1 MSSRARGA
9 LAAVLL
15 AALVSAACGTRIFGK
30 EYEYEEDL
38 FVSLDGSATLIVN
51 TSLAALEALR
61 GLDFQSDAGRVDR
74 NAVRAA
80 FNTPVTEVTRVSRPW
95 RRAGRQFIQVRMN
108 VNDVRQLGSVTPFA
122 WSRYELTE
130 AGGEHTFTQHV
141 GASALRPGTMKNVG
155 WTGQEL
161 VAFRLHLPSRI
172 RWHNSRDL
180 ETNATNETERGNIL
194 RWEQHLADR
203 LDGVPVAVE
212 VRMESQSILYR
223 TLWLFGGAFGG
234 AVALIA
240 FLIWLTFRKG
250 AKQEASRQDVTRP
263 NATTP
268 VP

>member
-1 MSSRARGA
+1 MSLRARGA
-9 LAAVLL
+9 LVLLLL
-15 AALVSAACGTRIFGK
+15 AAVVSAACGSGIFGK
-30 EYEYEEDL
+30 QYEYEEDL
-38 FVSLDGSATLIVN
+38 VVSLDGSATLIVN

-61 GLDFQSDAGRVDR
+61 GLDFQSDAGRIDR
-74 NAVRAA
+74 NAIRAA
-80 FNTPVTEVTRVSRPW
+80 FSSPVTEVTRVSRPW
-95 RRAGRQFIQVRMN
+95 RREGRQFIQVRMN
-108 VNDVRQLGSVTPFA
+108 VSDVRQLGSVAPFA

-130 AGGEHTFTQHV
+130 AGGEHTFKQSV

-155 WTGQEL
+155 WSGREV

-180 ETNATNETERGNIL
+180 DTNAPNEHERGNIL

-203 LDGVPVAVE
+203 LAGVPVEVE

-223 TLWLFGGAFGG
+223 TLWLFAAAFGA

-240 FLIWLTFRKG
+240 FLIWLTFRRG
-250 AKQEASRQDVTRP
+250 AKQEAARQDTPRP
-263 NATTP
+263 DATTS